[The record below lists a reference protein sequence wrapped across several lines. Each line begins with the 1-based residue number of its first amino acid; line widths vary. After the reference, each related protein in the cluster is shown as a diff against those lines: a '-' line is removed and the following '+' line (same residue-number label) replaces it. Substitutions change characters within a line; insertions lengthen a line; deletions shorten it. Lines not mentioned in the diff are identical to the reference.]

1 MANRAYVSAWA
12 RDYSEE
18 TQLATFGRLLE
29 TVPLPES
36 WRGFTSLIVRAV
48 DAAESPVREWDLRG
62 LPVSAAEIM
71 ELLRE
76 HSGGD
81 MAYEVRAPWEL
92 WIFDVE
98 AGRWKRTPQVLEIT
112 CHGPDYDG
120 GIAAEQGHFLIDIGF
135 EHLFTGHAGLL
146 GNRPGADAAESYS
159 NAPGQTALQKALQ
172 EEEARFLGA
181 MAAPERLREYHER
194 TRENIQYLFR
204 WLQEAEAAVPLERY
218 RAWSEGEE
226 DFEAR
231 LDEIL
236 AVR

>member
-12 RDYSEE
+12 GEYSEE
-18 TQLATFGRLLE
+18 TQLAQFGRLLE

-36 WRGFTSLIVRAV
+36 WRGFTSLVVRAV
-48 DAAESPVREWDLRG
+48 DAAESPLREWDLRS
-62 LPVSAAEIM
+62 LPVGAADIM
-71 ELLRE
+71 DLLRE

-81 MAYEVRAPWEL
+81 MAYEVHAPWEL
-92 WIFDVE
+92 WTFDME
-98 AGRWKRTPQVLEIT
+98 TGRWKRTPQVLEIT
-112 CHGPDYDG
+112 CHGSEYDS
-120 GIAAEQGHFLIDIGF
+120 GIAAEQGHFLIGIGF

-146 GNRPGADAAESYS
+146 GNHAGESAEAAQS
-159 NAPGQTALQKALQ
+159 
-172 EEEARFLGA
+172 EEEKFL
-181 MAAPERLREYHER
+181 AAIRTPERLHEYHER

-218 RAWSEGEE
+218 RLWSEGEE
-226 DFEAR
+226 NFEAR